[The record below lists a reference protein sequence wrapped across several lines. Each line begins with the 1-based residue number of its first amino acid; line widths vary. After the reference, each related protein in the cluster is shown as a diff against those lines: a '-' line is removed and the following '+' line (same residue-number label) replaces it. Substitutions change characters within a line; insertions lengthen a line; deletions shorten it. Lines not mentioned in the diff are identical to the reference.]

1 MSRVHAFLELVINQG
16 GSDLH
21 LKSGETPRIRING
34 HLHNVHFRELSTE
47 DMERILGE
55 IMVPQQ
61 REALESNRSA
71 DFAYEAEGLGRFR
84 VNAHFHIHGLA
95 ASFRV
100 LSSSIQTLDELK
112 MPECI
117 KDLISQPSGLTLVAG
132 PSGCGKTTTLSAML
146 DQINSTRRGHIVTI
160 EDPIEFLHNYKK
172 SVVTQR
178 QVGLHSPNFAHAL
191 KDALREDPDVILVG
205 DMRDPET
212 IALALTAAET
222 GVQVLACLHTLGASR
237 TIDRIVN
244 AFPSSR
250 RDQIRIMLADSLR
263 LVVSQQLVQ
272 TSEAHSRFAVA
283 EILINNSGASSL
295 IRSGKT
301 QNLNNVIQSGG
312 KLGMRSLDSQLEEF
326 VRKGTISGE
335 EAHLRAVDKVK
346 FERYLTHSEAA

>member
-1 MSRVHAFLELVINQG
+1 MNRVHAFLELVINQG

-34 HLHNVHFRELSTE
+34 DLQNVHFRELSTE

-55 IMVPQQ
+55 IMLPQQ
-61 REALESNRSA
+61 QESLEKTRNV
-71 DFAYEAEGLGRFR
+71 DFAYEAEDLGRFR

-100 LSSSIQTLDELK
+100 LSPRVLTLDELG
-112 MPECI
+112 MPSCI
-117 KDLISQPSGLTLVAG
+117 KELISQPSGLTLVTG

-146 DQINSTRRGHIVTI
+146 DHINDTRRGHIVTI
-160 EDPIEFLHNYKK
+160 EDPIEFVHSYKK
-172 SVVTQR
+172 CVVTQR
-178 QVGLHSPNFAHAL
+178 QVGLHSPSFAHAL

-212 IALALTAAET
+212 ISLALTAAET

-244 AFPSSR
+244 VFPSSR
-250 RDQIRIMLADSLR
+250 RDQIRIMLADSLS

-272 TSEAHSRFAVA
+272 TTEGTSRFAVA
-283 EILINNSGASSL
+283 EVLINSSGAATL
-295 IRSGKT
+295 IRSGKS
-301 QNLNNVIQSGG
+301 QNLNSVIQSGA
-312 KLGMRSLDSQLEEF
+312 KIGMRSLDSQLEEL

-335 EAHLRAVDKVK
+335 EAYLRAVDKTR
-346 FERYLTHSEAA
+346 FERFLSHRDAA